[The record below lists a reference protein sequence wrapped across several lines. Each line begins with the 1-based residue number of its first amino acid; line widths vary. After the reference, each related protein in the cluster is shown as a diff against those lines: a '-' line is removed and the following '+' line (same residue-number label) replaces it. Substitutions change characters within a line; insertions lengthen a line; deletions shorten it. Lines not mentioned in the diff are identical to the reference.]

1 MDKKGV
7 AVLVVGGAGYIGC
20 HAAREL
26 RRRGYEA
33 ILYDNL
39 STGHKSLAQGFELI
53 IGDIADSAKLKSLLE
68 RVQAVMHFAAHA
80 YVGESVA
87 NPRKYFENNI
97 VGGLALL
104 NAVIDSPVRKL
115 IFSSTCSTYGV
126 PEVVPISEKAA
137 RLPVNPYGATKL
149 SFEHAL
155 EAYGRAYG
163 LRFVS
168 FRYFNAAGADESAEI
183 GEIHVPEPHLIPS
196 AFEAIHGERRELEI
210 FGTDYP
216 TPDGTCIRD
225 YIHVNDLA
233 DAHVRGIEY
242 LEQGSSTAL
251 NLGTGQG
258 HSVHEVISTI
268 ERVTG
273 QKVPKRVAARR
284 EGDPP
289 RLVADPSLAEKVL
302 QWKAKRSLEQIVAT
316 AWMWDQNRRQVAIS
330 R

>member
-1 MDKKGV
+1 MDKKGA

-53 IGDIADSAKLKSLLE
+53 IGDIADSAKLRSVLE

-115 IFSSTCSTYGV
+115 IFSSTCATYGV

-155 EAYGRAYG
+155 EAYSRAYG

-168 FRYFNAAGADESAEI
+168 LRYFNAAGADESGEI
-183 GEIHVPEPHLIPS
+183 GEIHEPEPHLIPS

-210 FGTDYP
+210 FGTDYS

-233 DAHVRGIEY
+233 DAHVRGMEY
-242 LEQGSSTAL
+242 LEQGSSIAL

-273 QKVPKRVAARR
+273 QKVPKRIAPRR

-289 RLVADPSLAEKVL
+289 RLVADPSQAEKVL

-316 AWMWDQNRRQVAIS
+316 AWKWDQSRRQEAIS

>member
-1 MDKKGV
+1 
-7 AVLVVGGAGYIGC
+7 VLVVGGAGYIGC

-39 STGHKSLAQGFELI
+39 STGHKSLAQDFELI
-53 IGDIADSAKLKSLLE
+53 IGDIADSAKLTSVLE

-115 IFSSTCSTYGV
+115 IFSSTCATYGI
-126 PEVVPISEKAA
+126 PEIVPISETAA

-149 SFEHAL
+149 TFEHAL

-163 LRFVS
+163 LGFVS
-168 FRYFNAAGADESAEI
+168 FRYFNAAGADESGEI
-183 GEIHVPEPHLIPS
+183 GEIHVPESHLIPS
-196 AFEAIHGERRELEI
+196 AFEAIHGERPELEI

-225 YIHVNDLA
+225 YVHVNDLA
-233 DAHVRGIEY
+233 DAHVRGIEF
-242 LEQGSSTAL
+242 LEQGISTAL

-258 HSVHEVISTI
+258 HSVHEVISAI

-273 QKVPKRVAARR
+273 KKVPKRLAPRR
-284 EGDPP
+284 EGDPA
-289 RLVADPSLAEKVL
+289 RLVADPSQAEKVL
-302 QWKAKRSLEQIVAT
+302 AWKAKRSLEQIVAT
-316 AWMWDQNRRQVAIS
+316 AWKWDQSRRQAAVS
-330 R
+330 ERRTV